1 MGGWREGG
9 GEGRSSP
16 KPGEALGAHADD
28 GQDLDPRNH
37 PRGPG
42 GPSLE
47 PARAEGAGVVG
58 REYLQAV
65 DEEGERPVAEVEV
78 GEDEVE
84 LLLEGPAEGLQR
96 EVVGAH
102 AEGLLDVVAAVGQGV
117 SAAMLGAPA
126 TRARAR
132 ARARTPNSLL
142 RCRTVRAGRVTQCC

>member
-65 DEEGERPVAEVEV
+65 DEEGERSVAEVEV

-102 AEGLLDVVAAVGQGV
+102 AEGLLDVVAAVGQG
-117 SAAMLGAPA
+117 SAPRCWAPQHA
-126 TRARAR
+126 GAR
-132 ARARTPNSLL
+132 ARARTPTS
-142 RCRTVRAGRVTQCC
+142 